1 MLNKKRI
8 LEIIDVSKVGDV
20 QSKVFD
26 ISIIILIIL
35 NTLAIILESYESI
48 SLRYEDE
55 LRYFE
60 MFSVIVF
67 SIEYILRLWTANLKY
82 GGSYSNVKS
91 RIKHSLE
98 FMSIID
104 ILAILPFYLP
114 MILPFDFRFIRIV
127 RVTRILR
134 IVKVNRYSKALK
146 LISKVINNRKEE
158 LLATVFVM
166 GFVIM
171 MSATLM
177 YYFENEVQP
186 DAFPNIVASFWWAI
200 ATLTTVGYGDVYPVT
215 LMGKILASVIAITGI
230 GLVALPTGIISSGF
244 VNELSTKNKSK
255 KCPHC
260 GEEII
265 TDDI

>member
-1 MLNKKRI
+1 MLNKKRV
-8 LEIIDVSKVGDV
+8 LEIIDLSKAGDFK
-20 QSKVFD
+20 SKAFD
-26 ISIIILIIL
+26 ISIITLIIL

-48 SLRYEDE
+48 AFRYKAE

-82 GGSYSNVKS
+82 GGSYSNFKS

-114 MILPFDFRFIRIV
+114 MILPFDFRFVRIL
-127 RVTRILR
+127 RITRILR
-134 IVKVNRYSKALK
+134 IIKVNRYSNALK

-186 DAFPNIVASFWWAI
+186 DAFPNIIASFWWAV
-200 ATLTTVGYGDVYPVT
+200 ATLTTVGYGDIYPVT
-215 LMGKILASVIAITGI
+215 LMGKILASIIAITGI

-244 VNELSTKNKSK
+244 VDELGSKNKSK

-260 GEEII
+260 GEEL
-265 TDDI
+265 